1 MVRAG
6 YPGWRGGIG
15 RIHVEYCNT
24 LSGSTSPAA
33 DSKKLNCYAAE
44 QIEQSPYTTTRLYLP
59 ESFTNGRSYVMQYG
73 RRYTFAAA
81 GQDTKLLRLKRQ
93 VYSAAS
99 LDALV
104 SNTGVA
110 SGSLDLCL
118 DIGNDGVCDY
128 HPIGSQT
135 FPVTLNT
142 TGLASALNTYLL
154 AQTGTAWGNNVDVPV
169 RVQVDRQADVMLTN
183 LALTPVGAK
192 TRFLRLPVRPGGY
205 SSVSLGIQFG
215 ATGTPA
221 GPLAFTVDVGA
232 DGTVDYSY
240 SGTPASYPATLTVGG
255 AAVTNAENTY
265 LAGRTGDVDVPIR
278 ITPSPSLDTALASF
292 TAAPAARPDAGISA
306 GDVTFSNPARWRR
319 TRSRSTR
326 PCTTSA
332 ASTPARSSAS
342 FYATPPNVGAGRR
355 GTSAARWSIT
365 CRPRARRPRRWCG
378 TRPGSPARC
387 PCA

>member
-1 MVRAG
+1 MVFARDMNITGQVLSKGANGENQHSSGGPSGAG
-6 YPGWRGGIG
+6 GSGGSIRLVGRTISLGTNLVSALGGSGGYSNWKTGGTGGVG
-15 RIHVEYCNT
+15 RIRAEYCDSLT
-24 LSGSTSPAA
+24 GSTNPLS
-33 DSKKLNCYAAE
+33 SSEKLKCYIAE
-44 QIEQSPYTTTRLYLP
+44 QIDATPYNRGSLNLP
-59 ESFTNGRSYVMQYG
+59 EPISMSRTYQIQYG
-73 RRYTFAAA
+73 RRYVFT
-81 GQDTKLLRLKRQ
+81 GTGEQTSYLRIKRQ

-128 HPIGSQT
+128 HPSGSQT
-135 FPVTLNT
+135 FPATLNA
-142 TGLASALNTYLL
+142 TGLANALNTYLL

-192 TRFLRLPVRPGGY
+192 TRFLRLPARPGGY

-240 SGTPASYPATLTVGG
+240 SGTPASYPATLTVGN
-255 AAVTNAENTY
+255 AAVTSAFNTY
-265 LAGRTGDVDVPIR
+265 LAGRSGEVDVPIR
-278 ITPSPSLDTALASF
+278 ITPSPSLDTALATS
-292 TAAPAARPDAGISA
+292 
-306 GDVTFSNPARWRR
+306 RR
-319 TRSRSTR
+319 
-326 PCTTSA
+326 
-332 ASTPARSSAS
+332 
-342 FYATPPNVGAGRR
+342 
-355 GTSAARWSIT
+355 
-365 CRPRARRPRRWCG
+365 RRP
-378 TRPGSPARC
+378 PGRMPASAR
-387 PCA
+387 AM